1 MMEIVSSLDG
11 QLPSGFSSSKAMRHP
26 VPSGFKVPANLL
38 PRIRELLFYSIN
50 G

>member
-11 QLPSGFSSSKAMRHP
+11 QLPSGFTSSKAMRHP

-38 PRIRELLFYSIN
+38 LRIRELLFYSIN